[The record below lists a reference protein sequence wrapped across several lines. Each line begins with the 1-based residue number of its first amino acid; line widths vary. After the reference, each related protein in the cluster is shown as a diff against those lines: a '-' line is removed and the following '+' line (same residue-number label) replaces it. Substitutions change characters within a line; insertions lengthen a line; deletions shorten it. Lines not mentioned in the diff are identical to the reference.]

1 MLITVTD
8 VLNGELGETREIQ
21 RHKERSDTEKMKRFS
36 AEKDKSK
43 YIHYLSQHNRFEI
56 QIMSARE
63 IFVKR

>member
-1 MLITVTD
+1 MRPEKY
-8 VLNGELGETREIQ
+8 GGTRRGQ
-21 RHKERSDTEKMKRFS
+21 TYTEKMKHFS

-43 YIHYLSQHNRFEI
+43 YIHYMSQHNGFEI

>member
-1 MLITVTD
+1 MENLVRPEKY
-8 VLNGELGETREIQ
+8 GGTRRGQ
-21 RHKERSDTEKMKRFS
+21 TYTEKMKHFS

-43 YIHYLSQHNRFEI
+43 YIHYMSQHNGFEI